1 MDEKRAGA
9 VRHSR
14 TSHTSDYQR
23 RATLENIFD
32 MKGAY
37 VAHIPDTACS
47 PHSGLGM
54 RWAQTF
60 SANTLQT

>member
-23 RATLENIFD
+23 RTTLENIFD

-37 VAHIPDTACS
+37 VAHIPDTATQRI
-47 PHSGLGM
+47 GNEV
-54 RWAQTF
+54 
-60 SANTLQT
+60 SADF